1 MKIYFTLFMVFMIVT
16 CNNNQ
21 EIKNDCSD
29 AICTM
34 EFRSISVSLKDQS
47 GMPISLDRF
56 KVTATDT
63 GKDLTRD
70 VNDLNWELI
79 RQTGTYPIFGD
90 EFSKEYQNKEV
101 EILFEGF
108 IGNDR
113 KTNLTFLVGAD
124 CCHVQLIDGQLEV
137 VLDI

>member
-1 MKIYFTLFMVFMIVT
+1 MVLMITT

-21 EIKNDCSD
+21 DEKNDCSEV
-29 AICTM
+29 ICTM
-34 EFRSISVSLKDQS
+34 EFRSISVSLKDKS
-47 GMPISLDRF
+47 EMPVSLDRF
-56 KVTATDT
+56 KVTATET
-63 GKDLTRD
+63 GKDMTRD

-79 RQTGTYPIFGD
+79 RQTGNYPIFGD

-113 KTNLTFLVGAD
+113 IANLTFLVGAD